1 MKRLIFAAALLLQSC
16 TVSVVDKRLTREE
29 VAAVV
34 KAHADELKTHAAIL
48 GVIGEYF
55 AELEAKK
62 VIPPFSKRE
71 KK

>member
-1 MKRLIFAAALLLQSC
+1 MTRIIVAAALLLQSC

-29 VAAVV
+29 VAPVFD
-34 KAHADELKTHAAIL
+34 AHAREIKKLSAIV
-48 GVIGEYF
+48 GAMAEYF

-71 KK
+71 K